1 MTNGINVVK
10 AIIVSIK
17 NVKQKHVQMM
27 QTVEVLS
34 YVIGDIVTPLPKPS
48 LEDTV
53 ISGHL
58 VQPTNNVLKITVQFT
73 NAGIGICAHKEWS
86 VIEHIAINSRLYVQ
100 LMLNAWVRISVIE
113 ENAVA
118 IVLLITSHAGLT
130 HD

>member
-1 MTNGINVVK
+1 
-10 AIIVSIK
+10 
-17 NVKQKHVQMM
+17 M

-34 YVIGDIVTPLPKPS
+34 CVIGDIVTPLPKPS

-58 VQPTNNVLKITVQFT
+58 VQPTNNVLKIIVQFT

>member
-1 MTNGINVVK
+1 
-10 AIIVSIK
+10 
-17 NVKQKHVQMM
+17 M

-73 NAGIGICAHKEWS
+73 SVGIGICAHKEWS
-86 VIEHIAINSRLYVQ
+86 VIEHTAINSRLYVQ
-100 LMLNAWVRISVIE
+100 LMLNAWGRISVIG